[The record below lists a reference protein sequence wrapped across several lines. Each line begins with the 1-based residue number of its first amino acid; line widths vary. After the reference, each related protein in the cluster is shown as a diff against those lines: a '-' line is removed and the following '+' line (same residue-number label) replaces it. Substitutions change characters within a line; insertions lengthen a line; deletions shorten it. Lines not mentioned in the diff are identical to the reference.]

1 MPETNR
7 PATGASEVDSLT
19 GDWSSTGPPWTIL
32 IKTLGERVLEREME
46 RKMNRYKS
54 YAGIH
59 QPKNERQ
66 PDFRHPYSTF
76 FVRFDD
82 EQVIRFII
90 VLYTIVNTPMK
101 RP

>member
-1 MPETNR
+1 M
-7 PATGASEVDSLT
+7 SLDT
-19 GDWSSTGPPWTIL
+19 VITDNIPHI
-32 IKTLGERVLEREME
+32 GERVLEREME

-82 EQVIRFII
+82 EQVIRFNPSFYLLVKSVI
-90 VLYTIVNTPMK
+90 K

>member
-7 PATGASEVDSLT
+7 PATGASEVDSLV
-19 GDWSSTGPPWTIL
+19 GDWSNTGPPWTIL

-46 RKMNRYKS
+46 RKMSSYKS

-82 EQVIRFII
+82 EQD
-90 VLYTIVNTPMK
+90 
-101 RP
+101 